1 MSKTINPSG
10 SKLLRRFYKA
20 GTGLRGTY
28 KEAADYY
35 SALKEPR
42 FRVGESKQHI
52 GLTLLA
58 DALRERIE

>member
-1 MSKTINPSG
+1 MIVNPSG
-10 SKLLRRFYKA
+10 AKQLRRFYKA

-28 KEAADYY
+28 AQALDYY

-42 FRVGESKQHI
+42 FRTGESKQHI

-58 DALRERIE
+58 EALRKRI